1 MGKLT
6 LDEVKELVKEIDEAK
21 WDDEGAHCLEDDLFY
36 AFVENILK
44 GNYETKEE
52 IETIA
57 KELYKV
63 REIDFERW
71 HA

>member
-1 MGKLT
+1 MKKLT
-6 LDEVKELVKEIDEAK
+6 LDKVKEIIKEIEESK
-21 WDDEGAHCLEDDLFY
+21 WDDETAHCLEDGLFY
-36 AFVENILK
+36 TFVENILK
-44 GNYETKEE
+44 GNYETNEE

-63 REIDFERW
+63 RGIDFERW